1 MTFTITGAG
10 LGTRKA
16 AASLCGISPR
26 TYSLWVK
33 KGIMPGPVEGT
44 RRYDLNAVILRIE
57 EWRTKDTRKTL
68 TPAQP
73 VETDFQRWLRENGHE
88 G

>member
-1 MTFTITGAG
+1 MNYTTTGAG

-16 AASLCGISPR
+16 AASLCGISAR

-33 KGIMPGPVEGT
+33 KGIMPGPIKGT
-44 RRYDLNAVILRIE
+44 RRYDLDAVIVRIE
-57 EWRTKDTRKTL
+57 EWRTKDTIKAITL
-68 TPAQP
+68 AEPA
-73 VETDFQRWLRENGHE
+73 ETDFQRWLRENGHE